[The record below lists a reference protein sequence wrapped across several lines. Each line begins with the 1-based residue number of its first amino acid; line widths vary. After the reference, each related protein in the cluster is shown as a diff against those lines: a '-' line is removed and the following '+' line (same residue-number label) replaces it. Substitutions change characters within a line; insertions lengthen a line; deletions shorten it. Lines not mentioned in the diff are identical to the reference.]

1 MAGTGSRCRRPCP
14 PSNGRGVFEFQ
25 FRVSVFWNQKPGGGL
40 GVFTLFAWIG
50 RTKLFSIERN
60 SCVSSQSYTPPK
72 LWRTV
77 RVSRPNVRERAKRAT
92 TVHSCARGRRM
103 TMRKTIKIDL
113 DNFDA
118 NRAEAP
124 FLTSPRSLEACR
136 QQVVHM
142 CLFAPFPA
150 SRAARGSSARF
161 TPVPSAGGAAR
172 GVGAQAALA
181 LPSERQDAP
190 TQSRTAA
197 IPEV

>member
-1 MAGTGSRCRRPCP
+1 VSLHCLHGLAEQNCFR
-14 PSNGRGVFEFQ
+14 SNETPVF
-25 FRVSVFWNQKPGGGL
+25 
-40 GVFTLFAWIG
+40 
-50 RTKLFSIERN
+50 
-60 SCVSSQSYTPPK
+60 VSSQSYTPPK